1 MRLQSIIAAGGGAK
15 SMDHQQQHQDK
26 AAKGLYDNWVVQQP
40 GVGVWQYASEES
52 VSSVESLACGVDSV
66 YSPSDAQ
73 LPMFQKLR
81 GGMHVTAE
89 SLGLSDEEGMMMMD
103 FSSAAAN
110 EDGFKRRPTSTTAS
124 GRGGGGGGP
133 PHSSMVVVDID
144 EEVTSHHHPPPPH
157 HHPMSTTTLEDF
169 SSLRVKLLCS
179 FDGKILPRPGD
190 GRLRYVGGET
200 RIITVN
206 RDISYAELVFKVTEI
221 CGYALT
227 LKYQLPDEDLDAL
240 VSVSS
245 NEDLENMM
253 EEYDKL
259 RGFDG
264 FSRLRVFLFP
274 AVEYDVT
281 HLSDDSV
288 GDQRNPDQRYV
299 DAVNGVPKTGSRK
312 HSETGGVGVPSI
324 HSDNLIGLDVVDL
337 WSATSVSTGL
347 LVPQTSQDVAS
358 LIHAPLSSLPLS
370 VSSIHM
376 NADVPSAPSSALSS
390 PPLIP
395 RVSKQSAIPDLHFQF
410 YPEANSKV
418 DSSSHQYNVLQQD
431 RFKYQDT
438 DGYGSTTRSSSVAT
452 HSVRHQNPEVSM
464 LSESPTKLRQE
475 GLQVGNHQEPA
486 QCGESPPRRVAEG
499 RVPNVPASHGLT
511 RMSEQQSEGARLHEL
526 LYRKPEVTRL
536 PESPSKLGNRQ
547 EHLLRDEPWR
557 LAEGRVPGV
566 VVVPSSHDL
575 THLSEQ
581 HVESAASSRPDSQ
594 QQLDAALLQLDPPQ
608 QQQQQHQ
615 QHLVLQQQRQQQ
627 LTQAAGWPYSLEAD
641 QEHYNRRRVDLYQVT
656 PDLVIKPTT
665 MMDPQQ
671 TFQQQQQQQ
680 QHVRTGLSAPA
691 TTKVGYYPVEYQ
703 QQPQEDV
710 FSIPFMSQS
719 MATPTLPPPIGSDP
733 SSPRFSF
740 RESGRH
746 PGGRQQQ
753 QQQQQQQQSQ
763 EAGYHHHHHPIEYQ
777 QPQEEV
783 FSMPFM
789 NRSVAKHILPSSPIG
804 SSPSS
809 PRYSFRESGRHAAG
823 GAQQQQQQQRQQSQQ
838 VHQGGGSNGLSDYV
852 DQQYAAAG
860 VLHHPTTTDPPP
872 SRSFHPSASA
882 HFGDRLVHSEER
894 LMRPTLLQQPAHVS
908 SDWPLPHEQ
917 HMYEPSPLS
926 QTRFS
931 DPVTRSQIP
940 HYTGSNPFQDDLAD
954 YEVEY
959 YDTVQ
964 AGQQP
969 FQAEDIQASNSVQQQ
984 QQHFHPQHSN
994 SKTNYQDAVL
1004 PVVLPAPKKLPIHSQ
1019 YQDWPENVP
1028 DWGVQQQGSDMDDTW
1043 VMEAG
1048 RERSQLDYLEE
1059 DASAADIRVTHAME
1073 ASRSGGG
1080 CYPHLPEDA
1089 DALLA
1094 TSPAEPFQQMKVD
1107 WADPLGNSN
1116 LHSRPPS
1123 VPQSNVMSGY
1133 SPALGR
1139 VATFTDG
1146 SSKASS
1152 PYVGGQGSNDPDFL
1166 ALLPP
1171 PRCADSS
1178 TTQDL
1183 RSTSSFLDV
1192 CGSHLPPLIPSAEMQ
1207 SASSGAPLVEDR
1219 ATPIG
1224 FKQMATSSHPLS
1236 TGDIQWGGGFIGS
1249 DDAEG
1254 DGIGMFGTSSAAQ
1267 LQSGGSVFSGGQG
1280 EPSRPRIGNNII
1292 DSAEEEPRKGV
1303 QVSSDEMQRKAGR
1316 GISDDEDVMHTL
1328 YGLQNLL
1335 LDDRPLHK
1343 VQLPLSTMELHATL
1357 PPPPTVFSN
1366 QSATPLERRKN
1377 DLSEDGKGTWL
1388 HDFQAPFISSPI
1400 FGLQSWEENLANLGT
1415 EFDGVSLQQES
1426 LNDADHVPEEAIF
1439 EKIEVKDQ
1447 HFVVDGLV
1455 EHQNQ
1460 ARLDLS
1466 KEVRKL
1472 ESYFGN
1478 SASDAEAEAI
1488 SRGLQTVKNDDLE
1501 ELRELGSGTYGTV
1514 YHGKWRGTDVA
1525 IKRIRASCFAGQP
1538 SEKERLIADFWKEA
1552 CTLSQLHHPNV
1563 VAFYGVV
1570 RDGPGGTLA
1579 TVTEYMVNGSLK
1591 QVLQKN
1597 DRTIDRHKRLLLAT
1611 DAAFG
1616 MEYLHEKNIVH
1627 FDLKCENLLVNMR
1640 DPQRPICK
1648 VGDLGLSKVKQQT
1661 MVSGGIR
1668 GTLPWM
1674 APELLNSTSNMVTEK
1689 VDVFSFGIVM
1699 WELLTG
1705 EEPYANLHY
1714 GAIIGG
1720 IVNNT
1725 LRPKVPTWCD
1735 PSWKLLM
1742 ERCWA
1747 SEPVDRPGFTEIASN
1762 LRAMMAATHPKAQD
1776 NR

>member
-1 MRLQSIIAAGGGAK
+1 MILLLWFIVIFYNPVVIASVVVVLLMYVGCLFVCLFVVVAVEAVEAVVAAG
-15 SMDHQQQHQDK
+15 
-26 AAKGLYDNWVVQQP
+26 
-40 GVGVWQYASEES
+40 
-52 VSSVESLACGVDSV
+52 
-66 YSPSDAQ
+66 
-73 LPMFQKLR
+73 
-81 GGMHVTAE
+81 
-89 SLGLSDEEGMMMMD
+89 
-103 FSSAAAN
+103 
-110 EDGFKRRPTSTTAS
+110 
-124 GRGGGGGGP
+124 
-133 PHSSMVVVDID
+133 
-144 EEVTSHHHPPPPH
+144 
-157 HHPMSTTTLEDF
+157 HPMSTTTLEDI

-206 RDISYAELVFKVTEI
+206 HDISYAELVFKVTEI

-245 NEDLENMM
+245 DEDLENMM

-264 FSRLRVFLFP
+264 ISRLRVFLFP

-347 LVPQTSQDVAS
+347 LVPQISQDVAS
-358 LIHAPLSSLPLS
+358 LIHAPVSSLPLS
-370 VSSIHM
+370 VSSFHT
-376 NADVPSAPSSALSS
+376 NAD
-390 PPLIP
+390 
-395 RVSKQSAIPDLHFQF
+395 
-410 YPEANSKV
+410 
-418 DSSSHQYNVLQQD
+418 
-431 RFKYQDT
+431 
-438 DGYGSTTRSSSVAT
+438 
-452 HSVRHQNPEVSM
+452 
-464 LSESPTKLRQE
+464 
-475 GLQVGNHQEPA
+475 
-486 QCGESPPRRVAEG
+486 
-499 RVPNVPASHGLT
+499 
-511 RMSEQQSEGARLHEL
+511 
-526 LYRKPEVTRL
+526 
-536 PESPSKLGNRQ
+536 
-547 EHLLRDEPWR
+547 
-557 LAEGRVPGV
+557 
-566 VVVPSSHDL
+566 
-575 THLSEQ
+575 
-581 HVESAASSRPDSQ
+581 
-594 QQLDAALLQLDPPQ
+594 
-608 QQQQQHQ
+608 
-615 QHLVLQQQRQQQ
+615 
-627 LTQAAGWPYSLEAD
+627 
-641 QEHYNRRRVDLYQVT
+641 
-656 PDLVIKPTT
+656 
-665 MMDPQQ
+665 
-671 TFQQQQQQQ
+671 
-680 QHVRTGLSAPA
+680 
-691 TTKVGYYPVEYQ
+691 
-703 QQPQEDV
+703 
-710 FSIPFMSQS
+710 
-719 MATPTLPPPIGSDP
+719 
-733 SSPRFSF
+733 
-740 RESGRH
+740 
-746 PGGRQQQ
+746 
-753 QQQQQQQQSQ
+753 
-763 EAGYHHHHHPIEYQ
+763 
-777 QPQEEV
+777 
-783 FSMPFM
+783 
-789 NRSVAKHILPSSPIG
+789 
-804 SSPSS
+804 
-809 PRYSFRESGRHAAG
+809 
-823 GAQQQQQQQRQQSQQ
+823 
-838 VHQGGGSNGLSDYV
+838 
-852 DQQYAAAG
+852 
-860 VLHHPTTTDPPP
+860 
-872 SRSFHPSASA
+872 
-882 HFGDRLVHSEER
+882 
-894 LMRPTLLQQPAHVS
+894 
-908 SDWPLPHEQ
+908 
-917 HMYEPSPLS
+917 
-926 QTRFS
+926 
-931 DPVTRSQIP
+931 
-940 HYTGSNPFQDDLAD
+940 
-954 YEVEY
+954 
-959 YDTVQ
+959 
-964 AGQQP
+964 
-969 FQAEDIQASNSVQQQ
+969 AEDIQASNGAQQLQQQ

-994 SKTNYQDAVL
+994 SKTNYQNAVL
-1004 PVVLPAPKKLPIHSQ
+1004 PVVLPALKKPPIHSQ

-1048 RERSQLDYLEE
+1048 REGSQLDYLEE
-1059 DASAADIRVTHAME
+1059 DTSAADIRVTHAME

-1107 WADPLGNSN
+1107 WADPFGNSN
-1116 LHSRPPS
+1116 LHLRPPS

-1139 VATFTDG
+1139 VATFRDG

-1171 PRCADSS
+1171 PRCGDSS
-1178 TTQDL
+1178 TIQDL

-1192 CGSHLPPLIPSAEMQ
+1192 CGSHLPPLIPSAQMQ
-1207 SASSGAPLVEDR
+1207 SASSGGPLVEDR

-1236 TGDIQWGGGFIGS
+1236 TGDIQWGRGFIGS
-1249 DDAEG
+1249 DDAED
-1254 DGIGMFGTSSAAQ
+1254 DGIGMFGMSSAAQ
-1267 LQSGGSVFSGGQG
+1267 LQSGGSVFGGGQG
-1280 EPSRPRIGNNII
+1280 EPSRPRIGNNTIG
-1292 DSAEEEPRKGV
+1292 STEEEPRKGV

-1316 GISDDEDVMHTL
+1316 GISDDEDGMHTL
-1328 YGLQNLL
+1328 YGRRDPV

-1343 VQLPLSTMELHATL
+1343 VQLPLSTMELHATPL
-1357 PPPPTVFSN
+1357 PPPTGKMISNVIPTASIQEFATANTLTSHMPLSYLYPNKRLLPEHTPSSCATAAINVGVVMPKTISPGSENIESFERKPGFHKKYDNMSSLDLSASGGNLALDMASAVFSK

-1400 FGLQSWEENLANLGT
+1400 FGLQSWEENLANLEK
-1415 EFDGVSLQQES
+1415 EFDGVSLKQQS
-1426 LNDADHVPEEAIF
+1426 LNDDDHAPEEAIF

-1447 HFVVDGLV
+1447 HFVVDGLM
-1455 EHQNQ
+1455 ET
-1460 ARLDLS
+1460 
-1466 KEVRKL
+1466 
-1472 ESYFGN
+1472 
-1478 SASDAEAEAI
+1478 I
-1488 SRGLQTVKNDDLE
+1488 KNDDLE

-1747 SEPVDRPGFTEIASN
+1747 SEPVDRPGFTDIASN
-1762 LRAMMAATHPKAQD
+1762 LRAMTAATHPKAQGQFHVTLLP
-1776 NR
+1776 

>member
-1 MRLQSIIAAGGGAK
+1 M
-15 SMDHQQQHQDK
+15 
-26 AAKGLYDNWVVQQP
+26 
-40 GVGVWQYASEES
+40 
-52 VSSVESLACGVDSV
+52 
-66 YSPSDAQ
+66 
-73 LPMFQKLR
+73 
-81 GGMHVTAE
+81 
-89 SLGLSDEEGMMMMD
+89 
-103 FSSAAAN
+103 
-110 EDGFKRRPTSTTAS
+110 
-124 GRGGGGGGP
+124 
-133 PHSSMVVVDID
+133 
-144 EEVTSHHHPPPPH
+144 TSHHHPPPPH

-274 AVEYDVT
+274 AVEYNVT

-347 LVPQTSQDVAS
+347 LVPQISQDVAS

-370 VSSIHM
+370 VSSIHT

-486 QCGESPPRRVAEG
+486 RCGESPPRRVAEG

-557 LAEGRVPGV
+557 LAEGWVPGV
-566 VVVPSSHDL
+566 VVVPSSRDL

-594 QQLDAALLQLDPPQ
+594 QLLDAALLQLDPPQ
-608 QQQQQHQ
+608 QQQQQQQ

-641 QEHYNRRRVDLYQVT
+641 QEHYNRRVDLYQVT

-665 MMDPQQ
+665 TMDPQQ

-789 NRSVAKHILPSSPIG
+789 SRSVAKHILPSSPIG

-823 GAQQQQQQQRQQSQQ
+823 GAQQQQQQQQQQSQQ

-894 LMRPTLLQQPAHVS
+894 LTRPTLLQQPAHVS

-917 HMYEPSPLS
+917 RMYEPSPLS

-1004 PVVLPAPKKLPIHSQ
+1004 PVVIPAPKKLPIHSQ

-1059 DASAADIRVTHAME
+1059 DPSAADIRVTHAME

-1280 EPSRPRIGNNII
+1280 ELSRPQIGNNII

-1303 QVSSDEMQRKAGR
+1303 EVNSDEMQRKAGR

-1343 VQLPLSTMELHATL
+1343 VQVPLSTMELHATL
-1357 PPPPTVFSN
+1357 PPPPTGKMISNVIPTGSIQEFAAANTLTSYMPLSYLYPNKRLLPEHTPSSCATAAINVRVVMPKTISPGSENIESFERKPGFHKKYDNMSSLGLSASGANLALDMASAVFSN

-1455 EHQNQ
+1455 E
-1460 ARLDLS
+1460 
-1466 KEVRKL
+1466 V
-1472 ESYFGN
+1472 G
-1478 SASDAEAEAI
+1478 I
-1488 SRGLQTVKNDDLE
+1488 S
-1501 ELRELGSGTYGTV
+1501 S
-1514 YHGKWRGTDVA
+1514 
-1525 IKRIRASCFAGQP
+1525 S
-1538 SEKERLIADFWKEA
+1538 
-1552 CTLSQLHHPNV
+1552 
-1563 VAFYGVV
+1563 
-1570 RDGPGGTLA
+1570 
-1579 TVTEYMVNGSLK
+1579 
-1591 QVLQKN
+1591 
-1597 DRTIDRHKRLLLAT
+1597 RLL
-1611 DAAFG
+1611 F
-1616 MEYLHEKNIVH
+1616 LHP
-1627 FDLKCENLLVNMR
+1627 LLH
-1640 DPQRPICK
+1640 CFF
-1648 VGDLGLSKVKQQT
+1648 LGKK
-1661 MVSGGIR
+1661 
-1668 GTLPWM
+1668 
-1674 APELLNSTSNMVTEK
+1674 
-1689 VDVFSFGIVM
+1689 D
-1699 WELLTG
+1699 
-1705 EEPYANLHY
+1705 
-1714 GAIIGG
+1714 
-1720 IVNNT
+1720 
-1725 LRPKVPTWCD
+1725 
-1735 PSWKLLM
+1735 
-1742 ERCWA
+1742 
-1747 SEPVDRPGFTEIASN
+1747 
-1762 LRAMMAATHPKAQD
+1762 
-1776 NR
+1776 

>member
-1 MRLQSIIAAGGGAK
+1 MRSHHEAAASSFGAAASTDLCLANPSSFDSSLQQAS
-15 SMDHQQQHQDK
+15 DHGVGPLVMSSSPEMQQMRAHGDLFKPSGLHGRSSSSSSSYHHHHHHQLQQQQQQSSSPHDFLQDK
-26 AAKGLYDNWVVQQP
+26 FPSKRSMRAPRMRWTTNLHQHFVHAVDLLGGHERATPK
-40 GVGVWQYASEES
+40 S
-52 VSSVESLACGVDSV
+52 VLELMNVKDLTLA
-66 YSPSDAQ
+66 
-73 LPMFQKLR
+73 
-81 GGMHVTAE
+81 HVKSHLQMYRTVKTTDKP
-89 SLGLSDEEGMMMMD
+89 LTLS
-103 FSSAAAN
+103 
-110 EDGFKRRPTSTTAS
+110 DGFKRRATSTTAS
-124 GRGGGGGGP
+124 GRGGGGGGG
-133 PHSSMVVVDID
+133 
-144 EEVTSHHHPPPPH
+144 
-157 HHPMSTTTLEDF
+157 DF

-179 FDGKILPRPGD
+179 FNGKILPRPGD

-245 NEDLENMM
+245 DEDLENMM

-259 RGFDG
+259 SGFDG

-347 LVPQTSQDVAS
+347 LVPQISQDVAS
-358 LIHAPLSSLPLS
+358 LIHAPVSSLPLS
-370 VSSIHM
+370 VSSFHT
-376 NADVPSAPSSALSS
+376 NADVPSAASSALSS

-410 YPEANSKV
+410 YPEANSK
-418 DSSSHQYNVLQQD
+418 
-431 RFKYQDT
+431 
-438 DGYGSTTRSSSVAT
+438 
-452 HSVRHQNPEVSM
+452 
-464 LSESPTKLRQE
+464 
-475 GLQVGNHQEPA
+475 
-486 QCGESPPRRVAEG
+486 
-499 RVPNVPASHGLT
+499 
-511 RMSEQQSEGARLHEL
+511 SEGARLHEL

-536 PESPSKLGNRQ
+536 PESPTKLGNHQ

-581 HVESAASSRPDSQ
+581 HVESATSSRPDSQ
-594 QQLDAALLQLDPPQ
+594 QLLDAALLQLDPPQ
-608 QQQQQHQ
+608 QQQQQQ
-615 QHLVLQQQRQQQ
+615 QQRLVLQQQRQQQ

-641 QEHYNRRRVDLYQVT
+641 QERYNRRVDLYQVT

-691 TTKVGYYPVEYQ
+691 TTKVGYCPVEYQ

-753 QQQQQQQQSQ
+753 QLQQQQQQQQSQ
-763 EAGYHHHHHPIEYQ
+763 EAGYHRNHHPVEYQ

-789 NRSVAKHILPSSPIG
+789 SRSVAKHILPSSPIG

-823 GAQQQQQQQRQQSQQ
+823 GAPQQQQQQQQQSQQ
-838 VHQGGGSNGLSDYV
+838 VHRGGGSNGLSDYV

-894 LMRPTLLQQPAHVS
+894 LTRPTLLQQPAHVS

-917 HMYEPSPLS
+917 RMYEPSPLS

-954 YEVEY
+954 YEEEY

-969 FQAEDIQASNSVQQQ
+969 FQAEDIQPSN
-984 QQHFHPQHSN
+984 
-994 SKTNYQDAVL
+994 K
-1004 PVVLPAPKKLPIHSQ
+1004 
-1019 YQDWPENVP
+1019 
-1028 DWGVQQQGSDMDDTW
+1028 
-1043 VMEAG
+1043 
-1048 RERSQLDYLEE
+1048 
-1059 DASAADIRVTHAME
+1059 
-1073 ASRSGGG
+1073 
-1080 CYPHLPEDA
+1080 DA

-1171 PRCADSS
+1171 PRCGDSS

-1192 CGSHLPPLIPSAEMQ
+1192 CGSHLPPLIPSAQMQ
-1207 SASSGAPLVEDR
+1207 SASPGAPL
-1219 ATPIG
+1219 
-1224 FKQMATSSHPLS
+1224 
-1236 TGDIQWGGGFIGS
+1236 
-1249 DDAEG
+1249 
-1254 DGIGMFGTSSAAQ
+1254 
-1267 LQSGGSVFSGGQG
+1267 
-1280 EPSRPRIGNNII
+1280 NI
-1292 DSAEEEPRKGV
+1292 
-1303 QVSSDEMQRKAGR
+1303 
-1316 GISDDEDVMHTL
+1316 H
-1328 YGLQNLL
+1328 

-1343 VQLPLSTMELHATL
+1343 VQLPLSTMELHATPL
-1357 PPPPTVFSN
+1357 PPPTGKMISNVIPTASIQEFATANTLTSH
-1366 QSATPLERRKN
+1366 TPLSYLYPNKRLLPEHTPSSCATAAIN
-1377 DLSEDGKGTWL
+1377 D
-1388 HDFQAPFISSPI
+1388 
-1400 FGLQSWEENLANLGT
+1400 
-1415 EFDGVSLQQES
+1415 
-1426 LNDADHVPEEAIF
+1426 
-1439 EKIEVKDQ
+1439 
-1447 HFVVDGLV
+1447 
-1455 EHQNQ
+1455 QNQ

-1488 SRGLQTVKNDDLE
+1488 SRGLQTIKNDDLE

-1538 SEKERLIADFWKEA
+1538 SEKERLIADFWREA

-1747 SEPVDRPGFTEIASN
+1747 SEPVDRPGFTDIASN
-1762 LRAMMAATHPKAQD
+1762 LRAMTAATHPKAQGQFHVTLLP
-1776 NR
+1776 

>member
-1 MRLQSIIAAGGGAK
+1 
-15 SMDHQQQHQDK
+15 
-26 AAKGLYDNWVVQQP
+26 
-40 GVGVWQYASEES
+40 
-52 VSSVESLACGVDSV
+52 
-66 YSPSDAQ
+66 
-73 LPMFQKLR
+73 
-81 GGMHVTAE
+81 
-89 SLGLSDEEGMMMMD
+89 MD
-103 FSSAAAN
+103 FSSAVAN
-110 EDGFKRRPTSTTAS
+110 EDGFKRRATSTTAS
-124 GRGGGGGGP
+124 GRGGGGGGGG
-133 PHSSMVVVDID
+133 D
-144 EEVTSHHHPPPPH
+144 
-157 HHPMSTTTLEDF
+157 L

-206 RDISYAELVFKVTEI
+206 HDISYAELVFKVTEI
-221 CGYALT
+221 CGNALT

-245 NEDLENMM
+245 DEDLENMM

-324 HSDNLIGLDVVDL
+324 HSDNLIGLDVVDP

-347 LVPQTSQDVAS
+347 LVPQISQDVAS
-358 LIHAPLSSLPLS
+358 LIHAPVSSLPLS
-370 VSSIHM
+370 VSSFHT
-376 NADVPSAPSSALSS
+376 NAEVPSAASFALSS

-395 RVSKQSAIPDLHFQF
+395 RVSKQSAIPNLHFQF

-418 DSSSHQYNVLQQD
+418 DSSSH
-431 RFKYQDT
+431 
-438 DGYGSTTRSSSVAT
+438 
-452 HSVRHQNPEVSM
+452 H
-464 LSESPTKLRQE
+464 
-475 GLQVGNHQEPA
+475 
-486 QCGESPPRRVAEG
+486 
-499 RVPNVPASHGLT
+499 
-511 RMSEQQSEGARLHEL
+511 
-526 LYRKPEVTRL
+526 
-536 PESPSKLGNRQ
+536 
-547 EHLLRDEPWR
+547 
-557 LAEGRVPGV
+557 
-566 VVVPSSHDL
+566 
-575 THLSEQ
+575 
-581 HVESAASSRPDSQ
+581 
-594 QQLDAALLQLDPPQ
+594 
-608 QQQQQHQ
+608 
-615 QHLVLQQQRQQQ
+615 
-627 LTQAAGWPYSLEAD
+627 
-641 QEHYNRRRVDLYQVT
+641 
-656 PDLVIKPTT
+656 
-665 MMDPQQ
+665 
-671 TFQQQQQQQ
+671 
-680 QHVRTGLSAPA
+680 
-691 TTKVGYYPVEYQ
+691 
-703 QQPQEDV
+703 
-710 FSIPFMSQS
+710 IPFMSQS

-753 QQQQQQQQSQ
+753 QQQHQQQSQ
-763 EAGYHHHHHPIEYQ
+763 EAGYHHHHHPVEYQ

-809 PRYSFRESGRHAAG
+809 PRYSFLESGRHAAG
-823 GAQQQQQQQRQQSQQ
+823 GAQQQQQQQQQQSQQ
-838 VHQGGGSNGLSDYV
+838 VHRGGGSNGLSDYV

-894 LMRPTLLQQPAHVS
+894 LTRPTLLQQPAHVS
-908 SDWPLPHEQ
+908 SDWLLPHEQ
-917 HMYEPSPLS
+917 RMYEPSPLS

-954 YEVEY
+954 YEEEY

-964 AGQQP
+964 AGQHP
-969 FQAEDIQASNSVQQQ
+969 FQAEDIQASNGAQQLQQQ

-994 SKTNYQDAVL
+994 SKTNYQNA
-1004 PVVLPAPKKLPIHSQ
+1004 
-1019 YQDWPENVP
+1019 
-1028 DWGVQQQGSDMDDTW
+1028 
-1043 VMEAG
+1043 
-1048 RERSQLDYLEE
+1048 LDYLEE
-1059 DASAADIRVTHAME
+1059 DTSAADIRVTHAME

-1116 LHSRPPS
+1116 LHLRPPS

-1139 VATFTDG
+1139 VATFRDG

-1171 PRCADSS
+1171 PRCGDSS
-1178 TTQDL
+1178 TIQDL

-1192 CGSHLPPLIPSAEMQ
+1192 CGSHLPPLIPSAQMQ
-1207 SASSGAPLVEDR
+1207 SASSGGPLVEDR
-1219 ATPIG
+1219 
-1224 FKQMATSSHPLS
+1224 
-1236 TGDIQWGGGFIGS
+1236 
-1249 DDAEG
+1249 
-1254 DGIGMFGTSSAAQ
+1254 
-1267 LQSGGSVFSGGQG
+1267 G
-1280 EPSRPRIGNNII
+1280 EPSRPRIGNNTI
-1292 DSAEEEPRKGV
+1292 DSTEEEPRNGV

-1316 GISDDEDVMHTL
+1316 GISDDEDGMHAL
-1328 YGLQNLL
+1328 YGLRDLG
-1335 LDDRPLHK
+1335 LDDRPLQK
-1343 VQLPLSTMELHATL
+1343 VQLPLSTMELHATPL
-1357 PPPPTVFSN
+1357 PPPTGKMISNVIPTASIQEFATANTLTSHMPLSYSYPNKRLLPEHTPSSCATAAINVGVVMPKTISLGSENIESFERKPGFHKKYDNVSSLDLSASGGNLALDMASAVFSK

-1400 FGLQSWEENLANLGT
+1400 FGLQSWEENLANLEK
-1415 EFDGVSLQQES
+1415 EFDGVSLKQQS
-1426 LNDADHVPEEAIF
+1426 LNDEDHVPEEAIF

-1447 HFVVDGLV
+1447 HFD
-1455 EHQNQ
+1455 QNQ

-1488 SRGLQTVKNDDLE
+1488 SRGLQTIKNDDLE

-1747 SEPVDRPGFTEIASN
+1747 SDPVDRPGFTDIASN
-1762 LRAMMAATHPKAQD
+1762 LRAMTAATHPKAQGQFHVTLLP
-1776 NR
+1776 